1 MHKFFLALVLHPARG
16 LLGDE
21 CKTVVHQ
28 SPRSSRHEPFYC
40 DAVGTE
46 PLAEQRVDPASE
58 FAATR
63 CCGLETAISVC
74 GNAGTW
80 CDYVTWS
87 EAEALCAAE
96 GARLCTVEELHNGAG
111 WGTGCNFDAQ
121 FLWSSEG
128 GACDGSDGYLD
139 AAGSLLFDGCQL
151 VVHQHPRDEDKE
163 DDTCGVAAPVA
174 QRPVSRSEQAA
185 GARCC
190 EPEASVCPGETCAL
204 YTYDEAKQLC
214 EDAGSRLCTAAE
226 LHNGAGIGTG
236 CNFDVQYLWT
246 SDSAPCPSADSAPRA
261 AHHLA
266 VVVWP
271 VLSVWLL
278 SR

>member
-1 MHKFFLALVLHPARG
+1 M
-16 LLGDE
+16 
-21 CKTVVHQ
+21 
-28 SPRSSRHEPFYC
+28 
-40 DAVGTE
+40 
-46 PLAEQRVDPASE
+46 
-58 FAATR
+58 
-63 CCGLETAISVC
+63 
-74 GNAGTW
+74 
-80 CDYVTWS
+80 
-87 EAEALCAAE
+87 
-96 GARLCTVEELHNGAG
+96 EELHNGAG

-128 GACDGSDGYLD
+128 GACDYLD
-139 AAGSLLFDGCQL
+139 TAGSLSDGCQL

-163 DDTCGVAAPVA
+163 GNCNVAAPVA

-266 VVVWP
+266 AALWP
-271 VLSVWLL
+271 VLSVSLL